1 MGASTIAFFFLLFQ
15 CVLGLIAIY
24 RLDKGFYLQDI
35 RLTFLIFF
43 SLYALFWPAINY
55 VFNIGPADDSYV
67 MTILEYGLAL
77 VPFNIILLWKRIR
90 WKNTYVIKYL
100 PVRAKTCLALLTG
113 LVVLDV
119 LIMRSAGVPV
129 FSFGGEMMAR
139 RDYFSAVTQI
149 WVVGNYFITA
159 LLCALAFTFKDLT
172 KQQKWF
178 FVGLSIFYI
187 LFQLSLGNRRE
198 IGSFLLFCVLY
209 YMVTKKLTVRLRIAI
224 VLIILFIGSFA
235 VSMLRDA
242 STRDARGNEA
252 VELAMQSNEFI
263 YPIQTTYYIIHDHWE
278 YRYGST
284 YVLLPIQ
291 TLIPRFIYPGK
302 PQTLGGEFVSKT
314 FGDDFM
320 GFAYTPVTEA
330 YLNGGTLSVLLVFT
344 LFAIFLNRQVKQA
357 STKMNFWYLIFI
369 SLAMDFCRG
378 DFTSIS
384 YTLLMMWLCMQICR
398 VGLKRPHRMHRRKG
412 ILISVHEK
420 GYEKGA
426 I

>member
-1 MGASTIAFFFLLFQ
+1 MGASTVAFFFLLFQ
-15 CVLGLIAIY
+15 CILGLIVVY

-43 SLYALFWPAINY
+43 SLYALFWPAINL
-55 VFNIGPADDSYV
+55 VFNIGPTDDSYV
-67 MTILEYGLAL
+67 MTIFEYGLAL

-90 WKNTYVIKYL
+90 WKNTYTINHL
-100 PVRAKTCLALLTG
+100 PVRTNFCLSLLTG
-113 LVVLDV
+113 LVVMDV
-119 LIMRSAGVPV
+119 LIMRSAGVPL
-129 FSFGGEMMAR
+129 FSFGGEMMSR
-139 RDYFSAVTQI
+139 REYFSAVTQI

-159 LLCALAFTFKDLT
+159 LLCALVFTFGVLK

-178 FVGLSIFYI
+178 FVGITVFYI

-198 IGSFLLFCVLY
+198 FGSFLLFCVLY
-209 YMVTKKLTVRLRIAI
+209 YMVKRKLTVSIKIAI
-224 VLIILFIGSFA
+224 VLIFLFIGSFA

-252 VELAMQSNEFI
+252 MELAMQSNEFI

-284 YVLLPIQ
+284 YILLPIQ
-291 TLIPRFIYPGK
+291 ILIPRSLYPGK
-302 PQTLGGEFVSKT
+302 AQTLGGEFVSKT

-330 YLNGGTLSVLLVFT
+330 YLNGGTLSVLLMFT
-344 LFAIFLNRQVKQA
+344 LIAIFLNRQVKQTN
-357 STKMNFWYLIFI
+357 TKINYWYLIFI

-384 YTLLMMWLCMQICR
+384 YTLLMMWLCVQICR
-398 VGLKRPHRMHRRKG
+398 VGLKRRHRVS
-412 ILISVHEK
+412 IEEK
-420 GYEKGA
+420 AYSQTSTR
-426 I
+426 